1 MKLSPN
7 RVFLVPSVFS
17 LNTKGMPYT
26 EKEIRLLVAIQA
38 DGRYPKA
45 AKFTTRVCIS
55 VKKERKKERMK
66 LLLEGFQYDVT
77 ENEYNDYRFYAPIR
91 SKSFGDDFWW
101 EANEKQRLIILDEM
115 RHWDGSSITQ
125 KGRSEKVFF
134 HTTDKASADFIQ
146 WCGASTGK
154 RATLSTY
161 DRTDEGKPIE
171 YKVYFGEKSHSGVS
185 GKNASIVPT
194 DDGFKY
200 CFVVPSSFLIMRRNG
215 RIFASGNTGKSK
227 IAIDV
232 ASCRFYAGKIKKVL
246 VVALFSIKDN
256 WVNEINKHSPLVCS
270 THVLDTSSAGVKRYH
285 KFLDEGGFQW
295 LIVGVES
302 FSNGSAFDLCQDFI
316 EENMMIII
324 DECDSIKSHNSI
336 RTERCIALSEIIRYK
351 MIMTGTPIEKGMIDL
366 YSQFQFLNPDI
377 IGIGDYYS
385 FKSRYAIMG
394 GHKDKNIIGYHRTE
408 ELMGAVGKYISQ
420 VRKRGVLTELPEST
434 YEERVVQ
441 LSPEQKVLYAKLKA
455 TLKLEYDNNKLS
467 VSSSINLMQRLAEI
481 TGGFYSYIDEEAM
494 ARDVVGIDDQVKIK
508 YKKEYLKSN
517 PKAKELMAF
526 VDSLPDDE
534 PVIIWAVSKM
544 EVAYLVNLFKD
555 KFGAGS
561 VAEMHGD
568 ISRED
573 RTIGLN
579 DFQEYK
585 RRFIIG
591 NQAVGGI
598 GLNMTAASIMVYFS
612 NDFSLRRRIQS
623 EGRIERIGQT
633 RPMLYVDFVCAGT
646 IDKYIVK
653 SLREKS
659 DFSEEVRR
667 AFDSGSIFNLV

>member
-1 MKLSPN
+1 
-7 RVFLVPSVFS
+7 
-17 LNTKGMPYT
+17 
-26 EKEIRLLVAIQA
+26 
-38 DGRYPKA
+38 
-45 AKFTTRVCIS
+45 
-55 VKKERKKERMK
+55 
-66 LLLEGFQYDVT
+66 
-77 ENEYNDYRFYAPIR
+77 
-91 SKSFGDDFWW
+91 
-101 EANEKQRLIILDEM
+101 
-115 RHWDGSSITQ
+115 
-125 KGRSEKVFF
+125 
-134 HTTDKASADFIQ
+134 
-146 WCGASTGK
+146 
-154 RATLSTY
+154 
-161 DRTDEGKPIE
+161 
-171 YKVYFGEKSHSGVS
+171 
-185 GKNASIVPT
+185 
-194 DDGFKY
+194 
-200 CFVVPSSFLIMRRNG
+200 
-215 RIFASGNTGKSK
+215 
-227 IAIDV
+227 
-232 ASCRFYAGKIKKVL
+232 
-246 VVALFSIKDN
+246 
-256 WVNEINKHSPLVCS
+256 
-270 THVLDTSSAGVKRYH
+270 
-285 KFLDEGGFQW
+285 
-295 LIVGVES
+295 
-302 FSNGSAFDLCQDFI
+302 
-316 EENMMIII
+316 
-324 DECDSIKSHNSI
+324 
-336 RTERCIALSEIIRYK
+336 
-351 MIMTGTPIEKGMIDL
+351 
-366 YSQFQFLNPDI
+366 
-377 IGIGDYYS
+377 
-385 FKSRYAIMG
+385 
-394 GHKDKNIIGYHRTE
+394 
-408 ELMGAVGKYISQ
+408 
-420 VRKRGVLTELPEST
+420 
-434 YEERVVQ
+434 VQ
-441 LSPEQKVLYAKLKA
+441 LSAEQKEMYTKLKA

-494 ARDVVGIDDQVKIK
+494 AKDVVGINDQVKIK

-526 VDSLPDDE
+526 IDSLPDDE

-568 ISRED
+568 VSRED

-667 AFDSGSIFNLV
+667 AFDSGSIYDLV